1 MVCFADFGGFD
12 CCCNFSKLV
21 GLSLEPI
28 RGPDAMYDPA
38 MIFKHCLT
46 ESVTIPSRP
55 GTVIRRTI
63 AFDAQNKSA
72 GRLPV
77 PNTEVNEEP
86 GFPHLGY
93 NFITKA
99 FNRTPNGFLKRRI
112 FLSARNSGNRKLA
125 GFRIGHL
132 ESPRTESAGP

>member
-1 MVCFADFGGFD
+1 
-12 CCCNFSKLV
+12 
-21 GLSLEPI
+21 
-28 RGPDAMYDPA
+28 

-46 ESVTIPSRP
+46 ESVTVPSRP
-55 GTVIRRTI
+55 RTVIRRTI

-93 NFITKA
+93 NFITEA
-99 FNRTPNGFLKRRI
+99 FNRTPDGFLKRRL
-112 FLSARNSGNRKLA
+112 FLSSRNSCNRKLA
-125 GFRIGHL
+125 RFSVGQKNFQGGDTSTLR
-132 ESPRTESAGP
+132 SF